1 MNIFPEELFRLK
13 VNVVR
18 SRRKTS
24 VLRIVGDQLQV
35 RVPIKVK
42 DEKIAEI
49 LKTKETW
56 IRNKVFQIESRPKV
70 KEREFI
76 SGETFSLFGKNITL
90 KVIED
95 IRYGIN
101 LNGDYLY
108 INIKASEIGE
118 LRKSRIKSYIENWYL
133 EEAYKNFH
141 DKVMNYAKI
150 INVYP
155 SSIKVRNYKTRW
167 GSCDKHGRLTF
178 NLHLIKAPHTIV
190 DYVVI
195 HELCHM
201 IHPNH
206 SSLFWNEVEK
216 FDPAFKDH
224 RRWLKDNGIALIR

>member
-155 SSIKVRNYKTRW
+155 SSIKVKNYKTRW
-167 GSCDKHGRLTF
+167 GSCDKKGRLTF
-178 NLHLIKAPHTIV
+178 NLNLIKAPHTIV